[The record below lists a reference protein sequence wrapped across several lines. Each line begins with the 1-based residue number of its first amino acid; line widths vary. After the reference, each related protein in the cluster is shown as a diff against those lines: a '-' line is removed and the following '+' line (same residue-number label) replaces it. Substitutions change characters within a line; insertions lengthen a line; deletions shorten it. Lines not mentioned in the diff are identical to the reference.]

1 MSGIIRLRPRKTGEA
16 IVGNSHNQPH
26 LITWDGF
33 PKKLRPEVMDRYY
46 LIIVKAESAPT
57 VVQPLA
63 KGRQNVD
70 NYEQN
75 LSQGC
80 QIKEKI

>member
-1 MSGIIRLRPRKTGEA
+1 
-16 IVGNSHNQPH
+16 
-26 LITWDGF
+26 
-33 PKKLRPEVMDRYY
+33 MDRYY